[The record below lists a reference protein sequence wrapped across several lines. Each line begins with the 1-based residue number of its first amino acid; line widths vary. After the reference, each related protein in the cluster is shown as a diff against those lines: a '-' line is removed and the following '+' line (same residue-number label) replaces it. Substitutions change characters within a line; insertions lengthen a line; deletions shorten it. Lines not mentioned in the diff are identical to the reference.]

1 MNVDLETAPRTHA
14 APAAH
19 ASRAG
24 RGRRL
29 LRWLAY
35 TLAAAAGVVALALA
49 GVRWYVGRAV
59 PDYGLGASV
68 AGLGAPVEVWRDSL
82 GVPYLWAGSEADLYR
97 AMGYVHA
104 QDRLW
109 QMEIFRRIAD
119 GRMAE
124 VFGASQLST
133 DRFLRTL
140 GMGRAAAEAERG
152 LDAGTRALLQAYADG
167 VNAWITGHSGPLPPE
182 FLVLRFQPEPWT
194 VRNSLAIDK
203 VMAWDLADWNT
214 GLDLQRAAD
223 RVGPDHLR
231 ELRPAYPEW
240 GPTTLG
246 ADAVWK
252 RGPGAPPRAAAA
264 AAGVAVPEVPVAAA
278 WLLDG
283 VSAARAS
290 NAWVIGGD
298 RTRSGRPILAND
310 THLALRAPGVWY
322 LAALHGG
329 GVDVAGMTIPGMP
342 MVVIGHTEKV
352 AWGFSNAMVD
362 DVDFFVE
369 QVDSAN
375 PSRYRTRHGWA
386 EFRVREEK
394 IRVRGGRTVV
404 HRVRSTAHGPVVSDV
419 EKRAGSR
426 VLAMRWTAQ
435 DPSTEVQALRGMNR
449 ARDAAEF
456 TAALAAFNN
465 PHQNVV
471 FADALGNIGYR
482 LAGRVPV
489 RSSGD
494 GLMPVPGWTGE
505 GEWTRYLSFPE
516 HPSVLNP
523 AEGFLVT
530 ANNRQVGPAYPH
542 QIASRWADPYRAM
555 RIRELLAGA
564 RGLTAADVARQQMD
578 LQDLFARRYL
588 PHAVRAAELAGDSA
602 AARLL
607 RGWNGVA
614 SADSRAA
621 SVFYLWFEVLRA
633 RVGSD
638 EYGKE
643 RPYFPDQAL
652 AAVLD
657 QGGSAWVD
665 DVNTPEVETLEQL
678 SAQAMRR
685 AVATAAGRSWGEM
698 VQTRMD
704 HPLGAM
710 SLLDRVLG
718 LNVGP
723 FSAAG
728 SHNTVAV
735 SAFDPRRVPFVSAF
749 GPSQRHVVDLGAV
762 DTEGGF
768 ILPAGQSGIPTSSHY
783 RDQTAM
789 WREGRLW
796 PVPLNRARAESRAVH
811 RMTLTGTAR

>member
-1 MNVDLETAPRTHA
+1 MSFDLESRPRTPA
-14 APAAH
+14 APAAPP
-19 ASRAG
+19 AQAG
-24 RGRRL
+24 RGRRV
-29 LRWLAY
+29 LRRLAY
-35 TLAAAAGVVALALA
+35 ALAGLAVLVALALLGA
-49 GVRWYVGRAV
+49 RWYIGRAA
-59 PDYGLGASV
+59 PDYGRGASL

-82 GVPYLWAGSEADLYR
+82 GVPHLWAAGEADLYR

-109 QMEIFRRIAD
+109 QMELFRRMAD

-124 VFGASQLST
+124 VMGASLVSS

-167 VNAWITGHSGPLPPE
+167 VNAWITGHPGPLPPE
-182 FLVLRFQPEPWT
+182 FLALRFRPEPWT
-194 VRNSLAIDK
+194 VRNSLAIGK
-203 VMAWDLADWNT
+203 VMAWDLADWTT
-214 GLDLQRAAD
+214 GLELQRAAD
-223 RVGPDHLR
+223 LLGDGHLR
-231 ELRPAYPEW
+231 ELRPSYPAW

-246 ADAVWK
+246 ADARWQG
-252 RGPGAPPRAAAA
+252 GPGAAPRPAATV
-264 AAGVAVPEVPVAAA
+264 AGVSVPRIPDAAA

-290 NAWVIGGD
+290 NAWVIGGA
-298 RTRSGRPILAND
+298 RTKSGKPILAND

-342 MVVIGHTEKV
+342 MVVIGHGKTV

-375 PSRYRTRHGWA
+375 PSRYRTKEGWA
-386 EFRVREEK
+386 EFQARDEK
-394 IRVRGGRTVV
+394 IRVKGGATVV
-404 HRVRSTAHGPVVSDV
+404 HRVRSTAHGPVISDV

-449 ARDAAEF
+449 ARNAAEF

-471 FADALGNIGYR
+471 FADAEGNIGYR

-489 RSSGD
+489 RASGD
-494 GLMPVPGWTGE
+494 GVMPVPGWTGE
-505 GEWTRYLSFPE
+505 GEWTRYLSFDE

-530 ANNRQVGPAYPH
+530 ANNRQAGPAYPH
-542 QIASRWADPYRAM
+542 RIASRWADPYRAM
-555 RIRELLAGA
+555 RIRELLGGA
-564 RGLTAADVARQQMD
+564 RGLTAADVGRQQMD
-578 LQDLFARRYL
+578 LRDLFARRYL
-588 PHAVRAAELAGDSA
+588 PHAVRAAELAGDPA
-602 AARLL
+602 TARLL

-614 SADSRAA
+614 GADSRAA
-621 SVFYLWFEVLRA
+621 PVFYAWFEVLRV

-638 EYGKE
+638 EYRKE
-643 RPYFPDQAL
+643 RSYFPDQAL

-657 QGGSAWVD
+657 QGGSPWVD
-665 DVNTPEVETLEQL
+665 DVSTPEVETLDAL
-678 SAQAMRR
+678 SASALRK
-685 AVATAAGRSWGEM
+685 AVTDVAGRTWGEM

-704 HPLGAM
+704 HPLGAV
-710 SLLDRVLG
+710 SWLDRALG

-723 FSAAG
+723 FPAAG

-735 SAFDPRRVPFVSAF
+735 SAFSPRRLPFTSAF

-762 DTEGGF
+762 DAEGGF
-768 ILPAGQSGIPTSSHY
+768 ILPAGQSGIPTSRHY
-783 RDQTAM
+783 RDQSAM

-796 PVPLNRARAESRAVH
+796 PVPLDRARAEARAVH
-811 RMTLTGTAR
+811 RMTLTPASR